1 MVSTNWK
8 KTLLIV
14 AALFAIVSVAAFA
27 GAQGDQG
34 AAKGQVNAKGK
45 VLSIAAIEFIQ
56 FQPYK
61 VRAAAEQ
68 KAAEDYGVKL
78 TVLQPPGV
86 EASSHA
92 ETILNAL
99 NQDTFDALI
108 IENDWPGSYDEV
120 FALAKKKGV
129 ILVDVHVPNPN
140 KDPYISQITID
151 NEGYGVTA
159 ADKLGEATG
168 GKANVLFLL
177 NSPDIP
183 NQATQRQSF
192 IDRAKAKWPNIKVVD
207 TQFTKNDTVN
217 AAKVLE
223 AALKAKPEIDTA
235 IWLEAATVS
244 MGADVL
250 KEMGLLGKVKIIGID
265 DPPDM
270 IEAIRNGGVWGS
282 FNQNFQK
289 QGYEAVRN
297 IVDYFAKRPFPKE
310 TDAGIVLI
318 TKANVDSYLPDM
330 WKPVALKDK
339 PYTNLK

>member
-1 MVSTNWK
+1 MAF
-8 KTLLIV
+8 LM
-14 AALFAIVSVAAFA
+14 LFSVAAFA
-27 GAQGDQG
+27 QKAPVN
-34 AAKGQVNAKGK
+34 AKGQVI
-45 VLSIAAIEFIQ
+45 SIAAIEFIQ

-68 KAAEDYGVKL
+68 RAAADFGVKV

-86 EASSHA
+86 EAASHA

-99 NQDTFDALI
+99 NQDFDALI

-140 KDPYISQITID
+140 KSPYISQITID

-159 ADKLGEATG
+159 ADKLGQATG

-192 IDRAKAKWPNIKVVD
+192 INRAAAKWPNIKVVD

-250 KEMGLLGKVKIIGID
+250 KEMGLLGKVRIIGID

-270 IEAIRNGGVWGS
+270 IDAIRNGGVWGS

-318 TKANVDSYLPDM
+318 TKENVDNYLPDM
-330 WKPVALKDK
+330 WKPVALKGM
-339 PYTNLK
+339 PYSNLK